1 MNQIITIGREFG
13 SGDRKLGWRIS
24 EKLKGVCY
32 RNADSKGRSLSH
44 MIPTNPT
51 RFFSIGPG
59 LYIGCPK
66 QFFCGILT
74 VNERHDQIDAKYSVH
89 LPLCLF
95 QII

>member
-1 MNQIITIGREFG
+1 
-13 SGDRKLGWRIS
+13 
-24 EKLKGVCY
+24 
-32 RNADSKGRSLSH
+32 